1 MPSST
6 PEQNP
11 HDPSAEEKPFDPL
24 DFPPGLFQKQH
35 TLAAAYADLHRFSA
49 NPDLSWSLEPHEGW
63 DDSRGGRWRETARPQ
78 TGGWTEEQKAEY
90 DRLWAVARECAI
102 AVSCHPHWKAIQQH
116 CSPEDVVNARQA
128 LKHAKGA
135 ELGQDDIAA
144 AA

>member
-24 DFPPGLFQKQH
+24 DFPPGLIQKQH
-35 TLAAAYADLHRFSA
+35 TLAAVYADLHRFSA
-49 NPDLSWSLEPHEGW
+49 NPDLTWSLEPHAGW
-63 DDSRGGRWRETARPQ
+63 DDSRSGRWGRPRGRRP
-78 TGGWTEEQKAEY
+78 GGWTEDQKTEY
-90 DRLWAVARECAI
+90 NRGCAI

-116 CSPEDVVNARQA
+116 CSLERGQGTAGPE
-128 LKHAKGA
+128 AKGA